1 MLQQLVLESRAPTEE
16 ERRLLACWPGRG
28 ATPDLFDEDDAR
40 YADERAQLKAL
51 WTDGEWAAARRTV
64 LNAHYTSRDFA
75 HGIWEALAESGV
87 TTGEV
92 LEPGSG
98 SGNFIGTAPA
108 GVHMVGVEVD
118 PTTARIS
125 QLVYPQAQIRI
136 ESFADTQLTGDGFDA
151 VVGNVPFSNAT
162 LYDPAYN
169 TEKLSMHNHFIVKSL
184 AMTKPGGIVAV
195 LTSRFTL
202 DSKDDEARQ
211 RMAEL
216 GEFLGAVRLP
226 AGAHDD
232 VAGTDAV
239 TDLVMFRRHLPG
251 AEYAVPHRPAD
262 LL

>member
-1 MLQQLVLESRAPTEE
+1 
-16 ERRLLACWPGRG
+16 
-28 ATPDLFDEDDAR
+28 
-40 YADERAQLKAL
+40 
-51 WTDGEWAAARRTV
+51 
-64 LNAHYTSRDFA
+64 
-75 HGIWEALAESGV
+75 
-87 TTGEV
+87 
-92 LEPGSG
+92 
-98 SGNFIGTAPA
+98 
-108 GVHMVGVEVD
+108 
-118 PTTARIS
+118 
-125 QLVYPQAQIRI
+125 
-136 ESFADTQLTGDGFDA
+136 
-151 VVGNVPFSNAT
+151 
-162 LYDPAYN
+162 
-169 TEKLSMHNHFIVKSL
+169 MHNHFIVKSL

-202 DSKDDEARQ
+202 DSKDDAARQ

>member
-1 MLQQLVLESRAPTEE
+1 M
-16 ERRLLACWPGRG
+16 
-28 ATPDLFDEDDAR
+28 
-40 YADERAQLKAL
+40 
-51 WTDGEWAAARRTV
+51 

-75 HGIWEALAESGV
+75 HSIWEALAESGF
-87 TTGEV
+87 TAGEV

-98 SGNFIGTAPA
+98 SGNFIGTAPS
-108 GVHMVGVEVD
+108 GVQMVGVEVD

-125 QLVYPQAQIRI
+125 RLVYPQAQIRT
-136 ESFADTQLTGDGFDA
+136 ESFADTQLAGDGFDA
-151 VVGNVPFSNAT
+151 VVGNVPFSSNV

-169 TEKLSMHNHFIVKSL
+169 SDKLSMHNHFIVKSL

-202 DSKDDEARQ
+202 DAKEDSARQ

-232 VAGTDAV
+232 VAGTDAI

-251 AEYAVPHRPAD
+251 EQTQSRTD
-262 LL
+262 WL

>member
-108 GVHMVGVEVD
+108 GV
-118 PTTARIS
+118 TC
-125 QLVYPQAQIRI
+125 
-136 ESFADTQLTGDGFDA
+136 
-151 VVGNVPFSNAT
+151 
-162 LYDPAYN
+162 
-169 TEKLSMHNHFIVKSL
+169 
-184 AMTKPGGIVAV
+184 PG
-195 LTSRFTL
+195 
-202 DSKDDEARQ
+202 
-211 RMAEL
+211 
-216 GEFLGAVRLP
+216 FLGRFSSV
-226 AGAHDD
+226 
-232 VAGTDAV
+232 
-239 TDLVMFRRHLPG
+239 
-251 AEYAVPHRPAD
+251 
-262 LL
+262 

>member
-16 ERRLLACWPGRG
+16 ERRLLARWPGWG
-28 ATPDLFDEDDAR
+28 ATPELFDEDDAR
-40 YADERAQLKAL
+40 YADERAQLKSI

-75 HGIWEALAESGV
+75 HGIWEALAESGF

-136 ESFADTQLTGDGFDA
+136 ESFADTQLTADGFDA

-169 TEKLSMHNHFIVKSL
+169 AEKLSMHNHFIAKSL
-184 AMTKPGGIVAV
+184 SMTKPSGFATLPTKVQRKI
-195 LTSRFTL
+195 LKSILSSRAPTI
-202 DSKDDEARQ
+202 
-211 RMAEL
+211 
-216 GEFLGAVRLP
+216 GAVADLAATDRDP
-226 AGAHDD
+226 FAGLAASIHATKNVGTW
-232 VAGTDAV
+232 VAG
-239 TDLVMFRRHLPG
+239 RRVF
-251 AEYAVPHRPAD
+251 A
-262 LL
+262 